1 MSTLSANVQQ
11 PVTHQAVL
19 GDRGVRYYF
28 DGWLMFSAISLLC
41 LGYVMVV
48 SASLHLGERAFDNF
62 AHYPTRQLFHIGLG
76 LIMAGVMACIPLS
89 VWEKSGANLI
99 LVAIAILVLVF
110 IPGIG
115 VKVNGSY
122 RWVNLGFTRLQV
134 SELVK
139 LISVLYIAGFL
150 TRHVDVVR
158 ASIKGIIKPII
169 PLGVVFGLLLAE
181 PDFGAT
187 FVIAFTVVCLMFLG
201 GARLIEFVALVV
213 VAIALGVLAVISS
226 AYRMERVTAFMDP
239 WADPLDSGF
248 QLVQS
253 LIAMGRG
260 EWFGVGLGGSVQKL
274 FYLPEAHTDFIFAVL
289 GEELGLVGSLSVIL
303 LFGLLIWRAF
313 QIGKAAERLS
323 LRFSSLLAYGLG
335 VWTGL
340 QAFVNI
346 AVNMGALP
354 TKGLTLPLM
363 SYGGSS
369 MIVMCMVM
377 GMLCRIHHET
387 KKTLEDQLKQ
397 RSSWQYV

>member
-1 MSTLSANVQQ
+1 MNALAMNS
-11 PVTHQAVL
+11 HQDSYI
-19 GDRGVRYYF
+19 GERGARYYI
-28 DGWLMFSAISLLC
+28 DGYMIFAAVSLLC

-48 SASLHLGERAFDNF
+48 SASLHLGERAFSDMT
-62 AHYPTRQLFHIGLG
+62 HYPARQIMHIGLG
-76 LIMAGVMACIPLS
+76 VLMAVVIATIPLKI
-89 VWEKSGANLI
+89 WEASGANLI

-122 RWVNLGFTRLQV
+122 RWINLGFSRLQV

-139 LISVLYIAGFL
+139 FISVLYMAGFL
-150 TRHVDVVR
+150 TRHVHVVR
-158 ASIKGIIKPII
+158 SSIKGMVKPIL
-169 PLGVVFGLLLAE
+169 PLGIVFALLMAE
-181 PDFGAT
+181 PDFGAS
-187 FVIAFTVVCLMFLG
+187 FVIGFTAVCMMFLG
-201 GARLIEFVALVV
+201 GVRLMEFVVLVIV
-213 VAIALGVLAVISS
+213 SAIASALAIATS

-260 EWFGVGLGGSVQKL
+260 EWFGVGLGGSIQKL

-289 GEELGLVGSLSVIL
+289 GEELGLVGSCTVIL
-303 LFGLLIWRAF
+303 LFGLLVWRAF
-313 QIGKAAERLS
+313 QIGKAAERIG
-323 LRFSSLLAYGLG
+323 LRFSSLLAYGFG
-335 VWTGL
+335 VWIGL

-369 MIVMCMVM
+369 MIVMCMVI
-377 GMLCRIHHET
+377 GMLCRIHNET
-387 KKTLEDQLKQ
+387 RKTLEDQLKQ
-397 RSSWQYV
+397 RSSWQQV

>member
-1 MSTLSANVQQ
+1 MSIAMNSHHEASFTAR
-11 PVTHQAVL
+11 HQH
-19 GDRGVRYYF
+19 YYI
-28 DGWLMFSAISLLC
+28 DGWLLFSAISLLA

-48 SASLHLGERAFDNF
+48 SASLHLGEKVYADIT
-62 AHYPTRQLFHIGLG
+62 HYPLRQFIHIVIG
-76 LIMAGVMACIPLS
+76 ICMAFVLAKTPLR
-89 VWEKSGANLI
+89 VWEQSGPSLI
-99 LVAIAILVLVF
+99 LIAVGLLVLVF

-122 RWVNLGFTRLQV
+122 RWVDLGVARLQV

-139 LISVLYIAGFL
+139 FISIVYMAGFL
-150 TRHVDVVR
+150 TRHVDMVR
-158 ASIKGIIKPII
+158 KSIKGVIKPIL
-169 PLGVVFGLLLAE
+169 PLGLVFGLLMAE

-187 FVIAFTVVCLMFLG
+187 FVIGFSVICMMFLG
-201 GARLIEFVALVV
+201 GARLIEFLALVV
-213 VAIALGVLAVISS
+213 IGLVLGVVAIVSS
-226 AYRMERVTAFMDP
+226 AYRMQRVTAFMDP

-260 EWFGVGLGGSVQKL
+260 EWFGVGLGSSIQKL

-289 GEELGLVGSLSVIL
+289 GEELGFLGSSSVIL
-303 LFGLLIWRAF
+303 LFGLFVWRAF
-313 QIGKAAERLS
+313 QMGKAAERLN
-323 LRFSSLLAYGLG
+323 LRFYSLLAYGLG
-335 VWTGL
+335 VWVGL

-369 MIVMCMVM
+369 MIVMCMVV
-377 GMLCRIHHET
+377 GLLCRINYET
-387 KKTLEDQLKQ
+387 NLDRDSQIK
-397 RSSWQYV
+397 RSGPWQYA